1 MKNQQGEICP
11 WLLIKQS
18 PVLPRFLGSISQYR
32 VCEVLNDG
40 NVLNWIS
47 NVFSCNDGRLYYSQ
61 FLTVS

>member
-1 MKNQQGEICP
+1 MGAN
-11 WLLIKQS
+11 
-18 PVLPRFLGSISQYR
+18 SQYR

-47 NVFSCNDGRLYYSQ
+47 NVFSCNDERLYYSQ